1 LKGDSPSLL
10 DEFVPKITEGFII
23 SRFNSVQVYNITY
36 SGGLPV
42 LTCSFS
48 LIFSY
53 LKSPFQASV
62 PDDPTD
68 HPLDKVEVLQ
78 DELDCFPYLCRF
90 QYERT
95 GMYIINTM
103 EPLLQSY
110 TERGQLQFADNS
122 ELALIEAKLS
132 WIVHIVAAIVKIKQC
147 SGCSVETQEVLDA
160 ELSARVLRLVNVMD
174 SGLHRQRY
182 GEISKQ
188 RLDRAILTFFQNFRK
203 SYVGD
208 QAMHSSKLYARLK
221 ELLGLHDHLVL
232 LNVIVGKIA
241 TNLKCYTE
249 SEEVINHTLSLFL
262 ELASG

>member
-1 LKGDSPSLL
+1 
-10 DEFVPKITEGFII
+10 
-23 SRFNSVQVYNITY
+23 
-36 SGGLPV
+36 
-42 LTCSFS
+42 
-48 LIFSY
+48 
-53 LKSPFQASV
+53 
-62 PDDPTD
+62 
-68 HPLDKVEVLQ
+68 
-78 DELDCFPYLCRF
+78 
-90 QYERT
+90 
-95 GMYIINTM
+95 
-103 EPLLQSY
+103 
-110 TERGQLQFADNS
+110 
-122 ELALIEAKLS
+122 LS

-208 QAMHSSKLYARLK
+208 QAMHSSKQLYARLK

-262 ELASG
+262 ELASGYMTGKLLLKLDTVTFIISNHTVILLQGLSFVDIIVHCNLLRATL

>member
-1 LKGDSPSLL
+1 
-10 DEFVPKITEGFII
+10 
-23 SRFNSVQVYNITY
+23 
-36 SGGLPV
+36 
-42 LTCSFS
+42 
-48 LIFSY
+48 
-53 LKSPFQASV
+53 
-62 PDDPTD
+62 
-68 HPLDKVEVLQ
+68 
-78 DELDCFPYLCRF
+78 
-90 QYERT
+90 
-95 GMYIINTM
+95 
-103 EPLLQSY
+103 
-110 TERGQLQFADNS
+110 
-122 ELALIEAKLS
+122 
-132 WIVHIVAAIVKIKQC
+132 
-147 SGCSVETQEVLDA
+147 VETQEVLDA

-249 SEEVINHTLSLFL
+249 VILCSLLFSSMPLYINVTYCSNNLSFVSP
-262 ELASG
+262 E

>member
-1 LKGDSPSLL
+1 
-10 DEFVPKITEGFII
+10 
-23 SRFNSVQVYNITY
+23 
-36 SGGLPV
+36 
-42 LTCSFS
+42 
-48 LIFSY
+48 
-53 LKSPFQASV
+53 
-62 PDDPTD
+62 
-68 HPLDKVEVLQ
+68 
-78 DELDCFPYLCRF
+78 
-90 QYERT
+90 
-95 GMYIINTM
+95 
-103 EPLLQSY
+103 
-110 TERGQLQFADNS
+110 
-122 ELALIEAKLS
+122 LS

-208 QAMHSSKLYARLK
+208 QAMHSSKVNANPVSFFYCICSMYISDTTFLLQQLYARLK